1 MKHCDIQATDW
12 GTAGWWS
19 SCLSCRSPGL
29 SSPWNKRGKKKENRK
44 HTKITLR
51 NPQPSLNGKNRV
63 LSYNKKRITNKSRK
77 GMESCAFLVR
87 VSNSKA
93 NMENSKAVN

>member
-1 MKHCDIQATDW
+1 MRDVGLIW
-12 GTAGWWS
+12 GCTNDFANQRNTVIFRQQIGVQLGGGVHA
-19 SCLSCRSPGL
+19 CHAEVL
-29 SSPWNKRGKKKENRK
+29 

-51 NPQPSLNGKNRV
+51 NTQPSLNGKNRV

-93 NMENSKAVN
+93 TMENSKAVN